1 MRVLHTSFLFLIVL
15 SAVAAA
21 RQDQQP
27 GVRRMQFNSDNAFLL
42 NEVGAVITEEQG
54 VLKVIMVGPKERRTK
69 GSEDSDLFRGD
80 EVIMVNGKRMKGIKD
95 LQDAYATTTA
105 GSEFKIG
112 VRRNEERAIV
122 TVLKAD
128 PKDLPQRQLIMAGG
142 LPGGGEALPALGLML
157 RNGKDSV
164 IVHRVLPAGL
174 EVVRNS
180 LKEGDRIT
188 ALNTTKVNDVKS
200 FVDVWD
206 VMKQGDQVTL
216 TYQRD
221 GKERN
226 LEFKKPRPMG
236 GPMIIRQ

>member
-1 MRVLHTSFLFLIVL
+1 
-15 SAVAAA
+15 
-21 RQDQQP
+21 
-27 GVRRMQFNSDNAFLL
+27 
-42 NEVGAVITEEQG
+42 
-54 VLKVIMVGPKERRTK
+54 
-69 GSEDSDLFRGD
+69 
-80 EVIMVNGKRMKGIKD
+80 
-95 LQDAYATTTA
+95 
-105 GSEFKIG
+105 
-112 VRRNEERAIV
+112 
-122 TVLKAD
+122 
-128 PKDLPQRQLIMAGG
+128 
-142 LPGGGEALPALGLML
+142 ML

-226 LEFKKPRPMG
+226 LEFKKPRSMG